1 MNAPGAG
8 ELLALAADAAAAAGR
23 LLADQGAQARP
34 EVVETKSSL
43 TDVVT
48 EMDRRAEALIT
59 KRIRAARPGDAIL
72 GEEGGETHGAPGPQ
86 EARDPSSPAAVRW
99 IVDPLDGTV
108 NYLYGQADWAVSI
121 AAEVAGTIVAGVVA
135 VPLHGETFLA
145 VRGQGAWLHSTA
157 ERGSATEVPA
167 AAGLSG
173 TGGPPGAGCLPA
185 TAGSPGTGALAAAGG
200 PPATAG
206 SPGAGGPPGAGGL
219 PGAGRP
225 AGALQL
231 RCTREVPLGQAL
243 VGTGFGYLPGRRRV
257 QGEVVA
263 ALLPQI
269 RDIRRGGSA
278 SVDLCMVAAG
288 RLDAFYERG
297 LNYWDYAAGAL
308 IAAEAGARVTGLAG
322 RPVSTSM
329 TVAAGPGL
337 YEELTAVLAALNPE
351 RDT

>member
-1 MNAPGAG
+1 MSAPDAG
-8 ELLALAADAAAAAGR
+8 ELLALAAKTAAAAAR
-23 LLADQGAQARP
+23 LLADEGAQARP

-59 KRIRAARPGDAIL
+59 EQIRAARPGDAIL
-72 GEEGGETHGAPGPQ
+72 GEEGGETHGAPAPGQPDGG
-86 EARDPSSPAAVRW
+86 APAAEVRW

-108 NYLYGQADWAVSI
+108 NYLYGLSDWAVSI

-145 VRGQGAWLHSTA
+145 VRGQGAWRRTDSGLHSA
-157 ERGSATEVPA
+157 IGSGAI
-167 AAGLSG
+167 GSG
-173 TGGPPGAGCLPA
+173 PDGDIT
-185 TAGSPGTGALAAAGG
+185 
-200 PPATAG
+200 
-206 SPGAGGPPGAGGL
+206 
-219 PGAGRP
+219 
-225 AGALQL
+225 L
-231 RCTREVPLGQAL
+231 RCNRGVPLGQAL
-243 VGTGFGYLPGRRRV
+243 VGTGFGYLPGRRRI
-257 QGEVVA
+257 QGEVVS

-322 RPVSTSM
+322 RPPGSSM

-337 YEELTAVLAALNPE
+337 YEQLTGALAALSPE

>member
-1 MNAPGAG
+1 MD
-8 ELLALAADAAAAAGR
+8 LLALAADAAGAAAR
-23 LLADQGAQARP
+23 LLADQGAQSRP

-59 KRIRAARPGDAIL
+59 ERIRAERPGDAIL
-72 GEEGGETHGAPGPQ
+72 GEEGGETHGARGPGEEPGK
-86 EARDPSSPAAVRW
+86 DPGKPGDQSAPVVRW

-108 NYLYGQADWAVSI
+108 NYLYGLADWAVSI

-135 VPLHGETFLA
+135 VPLHGETFTA
-145 VRGQGAWLHSTA
+145 IRGQGAWLHSTA
-157 ERGSATEVPA
+157 DRASATGKASAPGGRGP
-167 AAGLSG
+167 AGL
-173 TGGPPGAGCLPA
+173 
-185 TAGSPGTGALAAAGG
+185 
-200 PPATAG
+200 
-206 SPGAGGPPGAGGL
+206 
-219 PGAGRP
+219 
-225 AGALQL
+225 
-231 RCTREVPLGQAL
+231 RCNRDVPLGQAL

-297 LNYWDYAAGAL
+297 LNYWDYAAGGL
-308 IAAEAGARVTGLAG
+308 IAAEAGARVTGLEG
-322 RPVSTSM
+322 RPAGTAL

-337 YEELTAVLAALNPE
+337 YEELTAFLASLNPE
-351 RDT
+351 RDA

>member
-1 MNAPGAG
+1 MNTPDAKD
-8 ELLALAADAAAAAGR
+8 LLALAADAAGAAAR
-23 LLADQGAQARP
+23 LLADQGAQSRP

-59 KRIRAARPGDAIL
+59 ERIRAERPGDAIL
-72 GEEGGETHGAPGPQ
+72 GEEGGETHGARGPGEEPGKDPGKPG
-86 EARDPSSPAAVRW
+86 DPSAPVVRW

-108 NYLYGQADWAVSI
+108 NYLYGLADWAVSI

-135 VPLHGETFLA
+135 VPLHGETFTA
-145 VRGQGAWLHSTA
+145 IRGQGAWLHSTA
-157 ERGSATEVPA
+157 DRASATGKASAPGGRGP
-167 AAGLSG
+167 AGL
-173 TGGPPGAGCLPA
+173 
-185 TAGSPGTGALAAAGG
+185 
-200 PPATAG
+200 
-206 SPGAGGPPGAGGL
+206 
-219 PGAGRP
+219 
-225 AGALQL
+225 
-231 RCTREVPLGQAL
+231 RCNRDVPLGQAL

-297 LNYWDYAAGAL
+297 LNYWDYAAGGL
-308 IAAEAGARVTGLAG
+308 IAAEAGARVTGLEG
-322 RPVSTSM
+322 RPAGTAL

-337 YEELTAVLAALNPE
+337 YEELTAFLASLNPE
-351 RDT
+351 RDA

>member
-1 MNAPGAG
+1 VSAPDAE
-8 ELLALAADAAAAAGR
+8 ELLALAADAAAAAAR
-23 LLADQGAQARP
+23 LLADQGAQGRP

-48 EMDRRAEALIT
+48 AMDRRAEALIT
-59 KRIRAARPGDAIL
+59 ERIRAARPGDAIL
-72 GEEGGETHGAPGPQ
+72 GEEGGETHGAPGQDNGPG
-86 EARDPSSPAAVRW
+86 RDPGQSAGSSSAAVRW

-108 NYLYGQADWAVSI
+108 NYLYGLADWAVSI

-135 VPLHGETFLA
+135 VPLHGETFTA
-145 VRGQGAWLHSTA
+145 VRGKGAWLHSTA
-157 ERGSATEVPA
+157 ERGSATGEA
-167 AAGLSG
+167 IGEH
-173 TGGPPGAGCLPA
+173 GA
-185 TAGSPGTGALAAAGG
+185 SREHGASA
-200 PPATAG
+200 
-206 SPGAGGPPGAGGL
+206 
-219 PGAGRP
+219 
-225 AGALQL
+225 L
-231 RCTREVPLGQAL
+231 RCNRGVPLGQAL

-263 ALLPQI
+263 AVLPQI

-308 IAAEAGARVTGLAG
+308 IAEEAGAQVTGLGG
-322 RPVSTSM
+322 RPVGSSL

-337 YEELTAVLAALNPE
+337 YEELTAVLATLNPE
-351 RDT
+351 RDA

>member
-1 MNAPGAG
+1 MSAPDAG
-8 ELLALAADAAAAAGR
+8 ELLALAAKTAAAAAR
-23 LLADQGAQARP
+23 LLADEGAQARP

-59 KRIRAARPGDAIL
+59 EQIRAARPGDAIL
-72 GEEGGETHGAPGPQ
+72 GEEGGETHGAPAPGQPGG
-86 EARDPSSPAAVRW
+86 APAAEVRW

-108 NYLYGQADWAVSI
+108 NYLYGLSDWAVSI

-145 VRGQGAWLHSTA
+145 VRGQGAWRRTDSGLHSAVGSGAVGSGPGGSGADGDTA
-157 ERGSATEVPA
+157 
-167 AAGLSG
+167 
-173 TGGPPGAGCLPA
+173 
-185 TAGSPGTGALAAAGG
+185 
-200 PPATAG
+200 
-206 SPGAGGPPGAGGL
+206 
-219 PGAGRP
+219 
-225 AGALQL
+225 L
-231 RCTREVPLGQAL
+231 RCNRGVPLGQAL

-257 QGEVVA
+257 QGEVVS

-322 RPVSTSM
+322 RPPGSSM

-337 YEELTAVLAALNPE
+337 YEQLTGALAALSPE
-351 RDT
+351 RGA

>member
-1 MNAPGAG
+1 MSAPDAG
-8 ELLALAADAAAAAGR
+8 ELLTLAAKTAAAAAR
-23 LLADQGAQARP
+23 LLADEGAQARP

-59 KRIRAARPGDAIL
+59 EQIRAARPGDAIL
-72 GEEGGETHGAPGPQ
+72 GEEGGETHGAPAPGQPGG
-86 EARDPSSPAAVRW
+86 APAAEVRW

-108 NYLYGQADWAVSI
+108 NYLYGLSDWAVSI

-145 VRGQGAWLHSTA
+145 VRGQGAWRRTDSGLHSAVGSGAVRSGAVGSGAVGSGPGGSGADGDTA
-157 ERGSATEVPA
+157 
-167 AAGLSG
+167 
-173 TGGPPGAGCLPA
+173 
-185 TAGSPGTGALAAAGG
+185 
-200 PPATAG
+200 
-206 SPGAGGPPGAGGL
+206 
-219 PGAGRP
+219 
-225 AGALQL
+225 L
-231 RCTREVPLGQAL
+231 RCNRGVPLGQAL

-257 QGEVVA
+257 QGEVVS

-322 RPVSTSM
+322 RPPGSSM

-337 YEELTAVLAALNPE
+337 YEQLTGALAALSPE
-351 RDT
+351 RDA